1 MNTVENGLS
10 DKLSIDNYYE
20 ILTFLSGQELL
31 TLSQCSQ
38 FLRSVSLIE
47 PVWRILMNKYFYQVR
62 SVKGLPLK
70 TYADQIEKPTC
81 ANHPANSYKLFR
93 ALSMAECDECQGKI
107 QLGCATKGKRG
118 YPSTCSH
125 CKHLCCGE
133 CRCDCNCMLCGTD
146 INFKGNGNVDDEDED
161 EDENEDEDED
171 SYLNC
176 NDCGGSLHIVCY
188 ESDDFLIEIC
198 QFCDEIICP
207 SCSELHKWQCKR
219 TWLPDMLQDML
230 PDLLEVVLPHV
241 LKCILPY
248 VVPDVIKGVPGAF
261 EGIPY
266 KCMPPA
272 MIYGYV
278 ESVLRG
284 GYIQGYLE
292 SGFFN
297 AYFGGGYLRQSL
309 PIVLPG
315 VLDGMPPD
323 MLESMIPDMLEDIP
337 DVLKQ
342 MLPDALED
350 LPDMLQLIL
359 PDVLRKLNAEDNK

>member
-31 TLSQCSQ
+31 TLSECSQ

-47 PVWRILMNKYFYQVR
+47 PVWRLLMKKYFLQVR
-62 SVKGLPLK
+62 SVKGLPLEK
-70 TYADQIEKPTC
+70 YAEKIVKPTC

-107 QLGCATKGKRG
+107 HLGCATKGKRG

-125 CKHLCCGE
+125 CVGLCCGA

-146 INFKGNGNVDDEDED
+146 INFEGSGNVDDEDD
-161 EDENEDEDED
+161 DEDED
-171 SYLNC
+171 DYFNC
-176 NDCGGSLHIVCY
+176 YDCGGSIHLACY
-188 ESDDFLIEIC
+188 ESDNFVIDNC

-207 SCSELHKWQCKR
+207 SCSELHKWQCER
-219 TWLPDMLQDML
+219 TLLPDMLQDML
-230 PDLLEVVLPHV
+230 PDLLEAILPHV
-241 LKCILPY
+241 LECILP
-248 VVPDVIKGVPGAF
+248 VLVPDVIKGMPGVF
-261 EGIPY
+261 GGVPY

-272 MIYGYV
+272 MIQGYV

-284 GYIQGYLE
+284 GFIQGGLEGGFLNGYLE
-292 SGFFN
+292 GE
-297 AYFGGGYLRQSL
+297 
-309 PIVLPG
+309 IEG

-323 MLESMIPDMLEDIP
+323 MLESMIQNMLEDVP
-337 DVLKQ
+337 DLLQ
-342 MLPDALED
+342 QLLPAALEG
-350 LPDMLQLIL
+350 LPGMLQLII